1 MKKEKQHIWRQK
13 NKNRLPIKILHE
25 QASESYITG
34 ILLALVGGYLDVYT
48 YVCRGGVFANAQTG
62 NIVLLGISLADGNW
76 AKLGHYIP
84 PILAFMAGIVVAEL
98 VKKEFRDLTVIHW
111 RQVVIF
117 LEFGVLWTIA
127 FIPSGGYDDMINVAV
142 SFVCSMQVES
152 FRTFHESSTYAT
164 TMCTGNL
171 RSATEQLFRYNV
183 SRDKQAIRKSFEYY
197 GIILFFILGAVVG
210 TLITRRFLEKSALV
224 ACVLL
229 LVVFVILFIPPA
241 RQEEEKKK
249 V

>member
-1 MKKEKQHIWRQK
+1 MKKEKRRIWQRK
-13 NKNRLPIKILHE
+13 NKNPLIMNILHE

-34 ILLALVGGYLDVYT
+34 ILLAIVGGYLDVYT
-48 YVCRGGVFANAQTG
+48 YVCRGGIFANAQTG
-62 NIVLLGISLADGNW
+62 NIVLLGINIADGNW
-76 AKLGHYIP
+76 SKLGHYIP

-98 VKKEFRDLTVIHW
+98 VKKEFHNQTVIHW
-111 RQVVIF
+111 RQIVIA
-117 LEFGVLWTIA
+117 LEFAVLWTIA
-127 FIPSGGYDDMINVAV
+127 FIPSGRYDDMINVAV

-152 FRTFHESSTYAT
+152 FRTFHESSAYAT

-183 SRDKQAIRKSFEYY
+183 SRDKKAIRKSFQYY

-210 TLITRRFLEKSALV
+210 TFITRIFLEKSALV
-224 ACVLL
+224 VCVLL
-229 LVVFVILFIPPA
+229 LVVFVIMFIPPA
-241 RQEEEKKK
+241 KQDEGKKA